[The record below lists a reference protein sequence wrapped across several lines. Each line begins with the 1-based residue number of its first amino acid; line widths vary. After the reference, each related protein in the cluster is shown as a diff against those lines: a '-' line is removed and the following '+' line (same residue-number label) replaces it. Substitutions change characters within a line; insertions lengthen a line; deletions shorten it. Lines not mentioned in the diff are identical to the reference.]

1 MKILRGVKERGGE
14 MIGIK
19 SYGAYI
25 PRYRIDRNVIYSA
38 MGWLNP
44 AIYMAGEKA
53 VANWDEDSISMA
65 VAAAIDCLNGMER
78 GKIDGL
84 YLATT
89 TPPYMLR
96 QNSGIVAGALDLRS
110 EIRTADFAGST
121 KSGTSGLL
129 SALDAIKGGGAG
141 NVLICASDCRTSKP
155 GSAQEHLYGDG
166 AAALLLGNEGVIAT
180 LEGHCSVSYDFPDRW
195 RANDERFEH
204 AWEDRF
210 IRDEGY
216 GKFMIEAM
224 SGLLKKYN
232 LTIKDFAKVVYPCLY
247 PREHAAIARRIGAEP
262 GQIQDSMLP
271 TVGDTG
277 SASPLMM
284 LVAALEEARPGD
296 KILVAS
302 FGSGSDA
309 LFFQVTEGIGEARAR
324 RAVKKHLASKKELP
338 SYERYLAFRNIIPME
353 IGMRGEETATTSMSL
368 LFRDRKMVLSLCGS
382 KCKRCGTPQ
391 YPYQRVCVNPDCGSV
406 DEMEYYRFS
415 GKKGTLF
422 TYTGDNLA
430 ASTDP
435 PAIYGLIDFEG
446 GGRFWFDLTDC
457 DLEAV
462 KVDMPVEMTF
472 RRKYM
477 DEARG
482 VHGYFWKA
490 TPIRA

>member
-1 MKILRGVKERGGE
+1 

-78 GKIDGL
+78 RKIDGF

-96 QNSGIVAGALDLRS
+96 QNSGIVAGALDLQP

-121 KSGTSGLL
+121 KSGTGGLL

-195 RANDERFEH
+195 RASDERFEH

-216 GKFMIEAM
+216 GRFMIEAM

-262 GQIQDSMLP
+262 DQIQESMLP

-277 SASPLMM
+277 SATPLMM

-309 LFFQVTEGIGEARAR
+309 LFFQVTERINQARAR

-353 IGMRGEETATTSMSL
+353 MGMRGEETASTSMSL

-406 DEMEYYRFS
+406 DEMEYHRFS
-415 GKKGTLF
+415 DKRGTLF

-472 RRKYM
+472 RRKYL

>member
-1 MKILRGVKERGGE
+1 MKILR
-14 MIGIK
+14 
-19 SYGAYI
+19 
-25 PRYRIDRNVIYSA
+25 PRYQIDRNVIYSA

-65 VAAAIDCLNGMER
+65 VAAATDCLNGMER
-78 GKIDGL
+78 GKIEGL

-129 SALDAIKGGGAG
+129 SALDAIKGGG
-141 NVLICASDCRTSKP
+141 NVLTCASDCRTSKP

-195 RANDERFEH
+195 RASDERFEH

-232 LTIKDFAKVVYPCLY
+232 LTIKDFSKVVYPCLY
-247 PREHAAIARRIGAEP
+247 PREHAAIARRLGAEP

-271 TVGDTG
+271 TVSDTG

-353 IGMRGEETATTSMSL
+353 MGMRGEETAATSMSL
-368 LFRDRKMVLSLCGS
+368 LFRDRKMVLSLYGS

-462 KVDMPVEMTF
+462 KVDMPVEMTL

-477 DEARG
+477 DEVRG